1 MSFTS
6 PESSLEIDVPIR
18 ARSLLVLS
26 GESRHEWLHSIRRNE
41 IKSKRLCITVRELS
55 DTFKK
60 ENSEIAKEIYRI
72 ANIFI

>member
-6 PESSLEIDVPIR
+6 PESNLEIDVPIR

-55 DTFKK
+55 DNFKK
-60 ENSEIAKEIYRI
+60 ENSEMAKEIYRI
-72 ANIFI
+72 ASIFI